1 MERQVIT
8 IESLPI
14 PGWKQRSSLGREDFA
29 VQYIFPEGNAC
40 KIQMLIPTLTFVA
53 GASNCTGTFVQTK
66 GKAKKW
72 NDIFLPSSLLSMACS
87 AIKNSSV
94 KGNCSAGSYPKLCSP
109 LQSRDPLRST
119 LFLKRMGWRI
129 ISFTLTLGCNLLC
142 FIVYTLRN
150 NASLVVCIG
159 ITWGTHW
166 NDPDSGQ
173 QG

>member
-1 MERQVIT
+1 MMERQVIT

-29 VQYIFPEGNAC
+29 VQYIFPKGNAC

-87 AIKNSSV
+87 L
-94 KGNCSAGSYPKLCSP
+94 SYKKFKCQGKLQCRFLSKTVFS
-109 LQSRDPLRST
+109 LTVQRST
-119 LFLKRMGWRI
+119 TFNVVSEEDGLADYFFHSHSGLQLAV
-129 ISFTLTLGCNLLC
+129 FYC
-142 FIVYTLRN
+142 FH
-150 NASLVVCIG
+150 SKK
-159 ITWGTHW
+159 
-166 NDPDSGQ
+166 
-173 QG
+173 